1 MAILA
6 IDTPMTRKHVN
17 KSGITT
23 FTLGKNGAMIAGK
36 NTAVQIHIKAQVH
49 PSSESALCD

>member
-6 IDTPMTRKHVN
+6 IDTIMTRKHVN

-23 FTLGKNGAMIAGK
+23 FTLGKNGAIIAGK